1 MTTARLLILIFT
13 LVWLNAAS
21 ADPVIELVQD
31 REAMLEDQRLVGNSR
46 AQAKRRG
53 TIRSVPQLFVYH
65 TDTTAA
71 YHVDGYRDDFIRFLD
86 LAVRGFREERSMV
99 DLDKLLERAHVV
111 TENPDEPLQRI
122 TPDDLPTRDL
132 IIVFYFSE
140 GCEECT
146 QVERGLADW
155 LASNDDIDYN
165 YLRVALD

>member
-13 LVWLNAAS
+13 LVWLNTAT

-53 TIRSVPQLFVYH
+53 TIRSVPQMFVYH

-132 IIVFYFSE
+132 IIVFYHSE

-146 QVERGLADW
+146 QVEQGLADW
-155 LASNDDIDYN
+155 LAANGDIDYN